1 MDWNFNRWGEALWVE
16 GVSPGPHKINE
27 SSIHFKRWC
36 ETFWV
41 ERFPLGLTKSMR
53 VALMSIH
60 FNRWG
65 EALWV
70 EGVSPGPHEFKEGC
84 PREFLN

>member
-1 MDWNFNRWGEALWVE
+1 M
-16 GVSPGPHKINE
+16 
-27 SSIHFKRWC
+27 C
-36 ETFWV
+36 
-41 ERFPLGLTKSMR
+41 LTKSMR

-84 PREFLN
+84 PREFFEPIRQSQFAKL